1 MSQREKIIDLL
12 KQGHIMTQSE
22 IAKAIYGEE
31 GHATAIYATLRRL
44 VNEGIVSQTGNNPA
58 YYSMNKKANVS
69 NVIISKSI
77 KEFMDEFSKMWDDH
91 GRYQSYDHVYSSFSH
106 GWNEN
111 NSNCRCCHYCNPECK
126 NYCSK
131 NGKAFCKDY
140 LALQLFMYL
149 ASWGMLRN
157 SFLLNKDYT
166 YLIGLVDILLDVKEK
181 KPIDNTATFNGYTID
196 EILKI
201 KQKIIAFFKGSNNNP
216 TTYYDPKKGLQK
228 VKNRKCWETLTSK
241 IMLGT
246 LGCVPAYD
254 TYFKDKAKKA
264 GITNSFSRK
273 GLKDLEDFVKAN
285 KNFIDALQQKVKN
298 KIGLTY
304 PIMKIVD
311 MIFWL

>member
-12 KQGHIMTQSE
+12 KQGHKMTQSE
-22 IAKAIYGEE
+22 IAKAIYQED
-31 GHATAIYATLRRL
+31 GHYRAIYAPLHRL

-69 NVIISKSI
+69 NVIISKSV
-77 KEFMDEFSKMWDDH
+77 KELMDEFSKMWDDH
-91 GRYQSYDHVYSSFSH
+91 GRYQSYDSIYSSFNPD
-106 GWNEN
+106 WNEN
-111 NSNCRCCHYCNPECK
+111 GSNCRCYHCCNPECK

-166 YLIGLVDILLDVKEK
+166 YLIDLVDILLSVK

-196 EILKI
+196 EILNI
-201 KQKIIAFFKGSNNNP
+201 KQQIINFFKGPNNNP
-216 TTYYDPKKGLQK
+216 TTYYDPENGLQE
-228 VKNRKCWETLTSK
+228 VRGRTNWDTLTSK

-254 TYFKDKAKKA
+254 TYFKKNARKV
-264 GITNSFSRK
+264 GIRASFSEN

-285 KNFIDALQQKVKN
+285 KNLIDALQQEVKS
-298 KIGLTY
+298 KTGLTY

-311 MIFWL
+311 MIFWLK